1 MTEKRNIKSLI
12 QQEEAHL
19 NNLLDPNDL
28 NAFKGMVEELR
39 DTWTKNKY
47 LEQKQK
53 LEFQYYKMQS
63 IQHYLQNTGNVYV
76 SKTYF

>member
-28 NAFKGMVEELR
+28 NAFKGMVEYR
-39 DTWTKNKY
+39 DWETDRKSTRLNSSHSAKSR
-47 LEQKQK
+47 
-53 LEFQYYKMQS
+53 MPS
-63 IQHYLQNTGNVYV
+63 
-76 SKTYF
+76 SA

>member
-28 NAFKGMVEELR
+28 NAFKGMVDELR
-39 DTWTKNKY
+39 DTWTKK
-47 LEQKQK
+47 
-53 LEFQYYKMQS
+53 
-63 IQHYLQNTGNVYV
+63 
-76 SKTYF
+76 